1 MNRRDFVGST
11 AALGLGALGLGA
23 TTSKCQAADSPAPSE
38 ATASGSRTTNPIAVS
53 TYSFWHF
60 DEHAKYTIAQCI
72 DMAAEMGFDA
82 VELLEVQMT
91 PEEKSDAAL
100 QAIKR
105 QANRLGLSFCSLST
119 HQSFL
124 FPDAAERQK
133 NIDITIASIELAYKL
148 GIPSIRV
155 NTGRWQ
161 SITDFDEL
169 MRKRGIAPPLPGYTD
184 EDAFPWVI
192 EAFEKCLPTAEKCG
206 VVLALEN
213 HWGLCRTPEGLLR
226 IVNSI
231 KSPWMGLTMDTGNFL
246 EDPYDKLEMIAPKTT
261 FVQAKTY
268 YGGGVWYTLDLDY
281 DRIGR
286 MLRKHNYRGFVSLEF
301 EGKEDPMTAV
311 PKSLAVL
318 RKALTWPKGFGKS

>member
-1 MNRRDFVGST
+1 MNRRNFVLGSS
-11 AALGLGALGLGA
+11 AAMCLGAL
-23 TTSKCQAADSPAPSE
+23 TSRSRADDSPKTSA
-38 ATASGSRTTNPIAVS
+38 ATSGGRTTNPIAVS

-60 DEHAKYTIAQCI
+60 DEQAKYTIPQCI
-72 DMAAEMGFDA
+72 DMAADMGFDA
-82 VELLEVQMT
+82 VELLEVQMS
-91 PEEKSDAAL
+91 PDDKSDAGL
-100 QAIKR
+100 MAIKR
-105 QANRLGLSFCSLST
+105 QTHRLGMSLCSLST

-124 FPDAAERQK
+124 FPEAEQRQK
-133 NIDITIASIELAYKL
+133 NVERTIASIELAYKL

-155 NTGRWQ
+155 NTGNWQ
-161 SITDFDEL
+161 TIPDFDEL
-169 MRKRGIAPPLPGYTD
+169 MRQRGISPPLPGYTN
-184 EDAFPWVI
+184 EDAYPWVI
-192 EAFEKCLPTAEKCG
+192 EAYEKCLPTAEKCG

-226 IVNSI
+226 IVGAI
-231 KSPWMGLTMDTGNFL
+231 RSPWMGVTMDTGNFL
-246 EDPYDKLEMIAPKTT
+246 EDPYDKLELLAPKTT

-301 EGKEDPMTAV
+301 EGKEDPTTAV

-318 RKALTWPKGFGKS
+318 RKALA

>member
-1 MNRRDFVGST
+1 MRNFIMNRRDFCIATSL
-11 AALGLGALGLGA
+11 AAAGLGTSSSLG
-23 TTSKCQAADSPAPSE
+23 KAAEENVAG
-38 ATASGSRTTNPIAVS
+38 SGSRTTNPIAVS

-60 DEHAKYTIAQCI
+60 EEEAKFTIEQCI

-82 VELLEVQMT
+82 VELLEVQM
-91 PEEKSDAAL
+91 KGKDDGYL
-100 QAIKR
+100 QSLKR
-105 QANRLGLSFCSLST
+105 QANRLGLSFCSVST

-133 NIDITIASIELAYKL
+133 NIDVTLASIELAYKL
-148 GIPSIRV
+148 GAPSIRV

-161 SITDFDEL
+161 SIKDFDEL
-169 MRKRGIAPPLPGYTD
+169 MKQRGVAPPLPGYTD
-184 EDAFPWVI
+184 EDAYPWVI

-206 VVLALEN
+206 VTLALEN

-231 KSPWMGLTMDTGNFL
+231 KSPWMGVTMDTGNFL
-246 EDPYDKLEMIAPKTT
+246 EDPYDKLEMIVPKTT

-281 DRIGR
+281 ERIGQ
-286 MLRKHNYRGFVSLEF
+286 MLRKHNYKGYISLEF
-301 EGKEDPMTAV
+301 EGKEDPKTAV

-318 RKALTWPKGFGKS
+318 RKAFTWPNGFGK